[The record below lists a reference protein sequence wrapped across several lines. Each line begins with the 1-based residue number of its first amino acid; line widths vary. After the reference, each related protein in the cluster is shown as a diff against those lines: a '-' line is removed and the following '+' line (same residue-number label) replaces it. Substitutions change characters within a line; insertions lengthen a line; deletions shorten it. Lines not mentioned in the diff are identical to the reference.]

1 MKNTENLIKRLQ
13 RGIVTAKGI
22 DNDFVFITIGD
33 AKRLLKLLEDD
44 KERDK
49 EGGNENEQHG
59 SA

>member
-13 RGIVTAKGI
+13 RGIATAKGI

-33 AKRLLKLLEDD
+33 AKRLLKLLEAD

-49 EGGNENEQHG
+49 EGGDESEQHG
-59 SA
+59 GA

>member
-13 RGIVTAKGI
+13 RGIVTAKGV

-33 AKRLLKLLEDD
+33 AKRLLKLLEAD

-49 EGGNENEQHG
+49 EGGYESEQHG
-59 SA
+59 GA

>member
-33 AKRLLKLLEDD
+33 AKRLLKLLEAD

-49 EGGNENEQHG
+49 EGGDESEQHG
-59 SA
+59 GT